1 MGRFLSFTVKLTLN
15 VQKSQLGMGIYSP
28 DHVVPYIYI
37 HTYIHVGSL
46 KVLWDNACIKHGGWM
61 GQYCFVQIFL
71 GGDIT
76 TDITNVMI
84 HPELGW
90 FRFMKFILTST
101 NPLSI
106 YIYILYTFIH
116 MRCRQK
122 LLFAAII
129 IGNFV
134 SPLSFCRGL
143 AI

>member
-1 MGRFLSFTVKLTLN
+1 M
-15 VQKSQLGMGIYSP
+15 Y
-28 DHVVPYIYI
+28 
-37 HTYIHVGSL
+37 TYIHVGSL

-106 YIYILYTFIH
+106 YIYTIYIYTYEVSSKVVV
-116 MRCRQK
+116 CRNNHRQFCESPVV
-122 LLFAAII
+122 LQGF
-129 IGNFV
+129 GNLRLWYRFLSIVLHGFV
-134 SPLSFCRGL
+134 QLSNV
-143 AI
+143 